1 MMCLGMAKGALRIL
15 LADDRDI
22 VHRGLRELL
31 HRRVNWRIVA
41 ETTNAALDRRRS
53 LSSSQAKL
61 LVCSIGLGVACID
74 WFSPA
79 DVNPAIFYS
88 LVIGLCLWTRSS
100 PWLWT
105 ATVIFA
111 SMSLVSYQFGSPPM
125 GGHAYWVDSTNR
137 YLTVC
142 ALFLVAA
149 LVQMR
154 MRAEDALRSAGEQL
168 EKRVAQRTH
177 QLQQANAELLEHS
190 KLVRELSGRLLVVQ
204 DEERR
209 RVARELHDS
218 VGQSLA
224 AAGMQ
229 IAAVQAECS
238 RLSPATAKAIAE
250 NAALIDEVQREIRT
264 MSYLLHP
271 PLLDEVGLRSALHW
285 YIDGFAARSN
295 IKTTLELPPDLAR
308 LPGEMELCIFR
319 IAQECLTNIH
329 RHSGSG
335 VAAIRIAQQDGML
348 HVEVRDQGR
357 GITPEKQ
364 LSLAATDKRGVGI
377 PGMQERVRQFGGSLE
392 IKSSASGT
400 AVVAMFPLAPAR
412 GKEKIAVAAS
422 SKS

>member
-1 MMCLGMAKGALRIL
+1 
-15 LADDRDI
+15 
-22 VHRGLRELL
+22 
-31 HRRVNWRIVA
+31 
-41 ETTNAALDRRRS
+41 
-53 LSSSQAKL
+53 
-61 LVCSIGLGVACID
+61 
-74 WFSPA
+74 
-79 DVNPAIFYS
+79 
-88 LVIGLCLWTRSS
+88 
-100 PWLWT
+100 
-105 ATVIFA
+105 
-111 SMSLVSYQFGSPPM
+111 
-125 GGHAYWVDSTNR
+125 
-137 YLTVC
+137 
-142 ALFLVAA
+142 
-149 LVQMR
+149 
-154 MRAEDALRSAGEQL
+154 
-168 EKRVAQRTH
+168 
-177 QLQQANAELLEHS
+177 
-190 KLVRELSGRLLVVQ
+190 
-204 DEERR
+204 
-209 RVARELHDS
+209 
-218 VGQSLA
+218 
-224 AAGMQ
+224 MQ

-271 PLLDEVGLRSALHW
+271 PLLDELGLRSALHW

-308 LPGEMELCIFR
+308 LPREMELCIFR

-392 IKSSASGT
+392 IESNASGT
-400 AVVAMFPLAPAR
+400 AVVAMFPLAPAC
-412 GKEKIAVAAS
+412 GKEKIAVATS